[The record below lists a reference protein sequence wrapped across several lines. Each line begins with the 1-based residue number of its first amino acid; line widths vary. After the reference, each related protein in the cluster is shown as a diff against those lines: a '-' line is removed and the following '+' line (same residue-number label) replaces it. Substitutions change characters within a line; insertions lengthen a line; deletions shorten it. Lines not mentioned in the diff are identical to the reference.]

1 MDSIKDIVPKVV
13 KNISEQK
20 PEAQDDVL
28 NTWQHSVDKKTFEHT
43 RVVGIKK
50 GKLLVFTDSP
60 VRLFDLTLQR
70 AKILKQMQEKIPEL
84 QEIVFRIGKV

>member
-1 MDSIKDIVPKVV
+1 MDSIKDIVPQVV

-20 PEAQDDVL
+20 PNAHDDVL
-28 NTWQHSVDKKTFEHT
+28 GAWQRSVDKKTFDHT
-43 RVVGIKK
+43 RVIGIKN

-70 AKILKQMQEKIPEL
+70 AKILKQIQEKIPEL
-84 QEIVFRIGKV
+84 QEIAFKIGRV